1 MTEEARQRAGW
12 TRELPKVPGFY
23 WWRNLS
29 AKYEEDRE
37 VVIYKVRDY
46 VGKLAVGNCTIKDSH
61 YQKGEWRGPITP
73 DDGDREYQRGLEAA
87 ANVVRAQAGGLTRE
101 ACAGCGN
108 EDDVAEGAANDA
120 LRYAADTLDRLAQE
134 ARRGGGRQYV
144 CERRDPG
151 NVVRGWD

>member
-1 MTEEARQRAGW
+1 MASEMTDEARQRAGW
-12 TRELPKVPGFY
+12 TRERPTETGWY
-23 WWRNLS
+23 WWRETAQDFPHAVLVWPGDGDVKLVKGGFWRD
-29 AKYEEDRE
+29 AKELDNT
-37 VVIYKVRDY
+37 D
-46 VGKLAVGNCTIKDSH
+46 
-61 YQKGEWRGPITP
+61 GEWRGPMTP

-134 ARRGGGRQYV
+134 AR
-144 CERRDPG
+144 
-151 NVVRGWD
+151 W